1 MPTVELATYAVE
13 MRALTAGRGRLTI
26 EHARYD
32 VVPDHLAP
40 KLLESQKK

>member
-1 MPTVELATYAVE
+1 
-13 MRALTAGRGRLTI
+13 MRALTGGRGRLTI

-32 VVPDHLAP
+32 VVPDHLAS